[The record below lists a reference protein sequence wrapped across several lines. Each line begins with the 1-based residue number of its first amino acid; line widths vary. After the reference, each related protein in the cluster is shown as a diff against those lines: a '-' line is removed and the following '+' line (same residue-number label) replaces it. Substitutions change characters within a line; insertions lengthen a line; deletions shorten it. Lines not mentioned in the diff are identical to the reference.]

1 MERYWQVIGGR
12 SICVASYDLVSDLER
27 QDVRYHIFRRI
38 SLITPVL
45 FDVERRT
52 QQDNM
57 CGEGQI
63 SRGSATL
70 LPQGGR
76 APVLPNFLNSLLF
89 MHTPFDADGMVY

>member
-57 CGEGQI
+57 CGRGKFLGGQPR
-63 SRGSATL
+63 SYLKGAG
-70 LPQGGR
+70 PQR
-76 APVLPNFLNSLLF
+76 SSIF
-89 MHTPFDADGMVY
+89 